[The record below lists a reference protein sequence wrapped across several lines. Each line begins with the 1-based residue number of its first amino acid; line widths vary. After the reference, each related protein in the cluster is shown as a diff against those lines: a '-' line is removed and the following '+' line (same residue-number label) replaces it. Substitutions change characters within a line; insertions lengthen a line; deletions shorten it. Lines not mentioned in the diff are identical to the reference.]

1 MTKFIYEQSAL
12 TDIPVG
18 SRFLERIFGAME
30 KRRFYVVVKH
40 FIGWRMT
47 SDENGV
53 RSRSDENI
61 PKTKVKYISG
71 YDPNGVAIWAESI

>member
-1 MTKFIYEQSAL
+1 
-12 TDIPVG
+12 
-18 SRFLERIFGAME
+18 
-30 KRRFYVVVKH
+30 
-40 FIGWRMT
+40 MT

-71 YDPNGVAIWAESI
+71 YDPNGVAIWAESIWADNNEDGGPVMVMKMTEI